1 VPPRVCACRAFTG
14 ADVERFFFR
23 LSESCPDTVGD
34 DVRRDRYGS
43 AIRRQSLFTAGR
55 MRHFVVSPRR

>member
-1 VPPRVCACRAFTG
+1 MS
-14 ADVERFFFR
+14 DEI
-23 LSESCPDTVGD
+23 
-34 DVRRDRYGS
+34 RYGS